1 MLKNWKNINRTK
13 YYLKTHLIVV
23 PNVGILCLLKIAIIF
38 QILKHFALRE
48 AAAVAAFYRGQFTIG
63 NTGVCTMY

>member
-1 MLKNWKNINRTK
+1 MWK
-13 YYLKTHLIVV
+13 IVV
-23 PNVGILCLLKIAIIF
+23 VSKVCLLKIAFIF